1 MTLVRMPYD
10 GLYKRSGPL
19 TSIIEKR
26 LSLHQVLAQ
35 KEQENAAL
43 KSQNLQLQTL
53 ANLGSATAM
62 IAHEINNLLTPLSS
76 YAALA
81 VQNPGDKA
89 LTEKVLSRTM
99 RNCQRA
105 AKIMESLL
113 GLANGQ
119 RQQRDEVDVK
129 ALVEEV
135 FTGLCRD
142 FTKDSIT
149 VEIRVPEDLR
159 LHCVPVQMQQVLMNL
174 VLNARDAMLG
184 RGGFLRVEA
193 SETDDGVDIAVH
205 DTGSGIT
212 PENLKNIFRPF
223 FTTKSGKDRPAAGSG
238 SGVGLAFCRR
248 IVEAHGGRIEVESQ
262 SGKGS
267 TFRVRLPKT

>member
-1 MTLVRMPYD
+1 
-10 GLYKRSGPL
+10 L

-43 KSQNLQLQTL
+43 KLQNLQLQTL

-81 VQNPGDKA
+81 AQNPGDKA
-89 LTEKVLSRTM
+89 LVAKVLDRTT

-105 AKIMESLL
+105 SKIMQSLL
-113 GLANGQ
+113 GMANGQ
-119 RQQRDEVDVK
+119 KQQQEEVSIK
-129 ALVEEV
+129 TLVEEV

-142 FTKDSIT
+142 FTKDGIT
-149 VEIRVPEDLR
+149 VEMRVPEDLR

-184 RGGFLRVEA
+184 RGGFLWVLA
-193 SETDDGVDIAVH
+193 SQTDDCVDIEVR
-205 DTGSGIT
+205 DTGEGIT

-223 FTTKSGKDRPAAGSG
+223 FTTKSGKDRPTGG

-248 IVEAHGGRIEVESQ
+248 IVEAHGGRIDVESQ
-262 SGKGS
+262 LGKGS
-267 TFRVRLPKT
+267 AFRVRLPRDL

>member
-1 MTLVRMPYD
+1 
-10 GLYKRSGPL
+10 L

-35 KEQENAAL
+35 KEQENTAL

-81 VQNPGDKA
+81 AQNPGDKA
-89 LTEKVLSRTM
+89 LVEKVLGRTV

-113 GLANGQ
+113 GMANGQ
-119 RQQRDEVDVK
+119 RQQREQVSVK
-129 ALVEEV
+129 TLVEEV

-142 FTKDSIT
+142 FTKDGIT
-149 VEIRVPEDLR
+149 VETRVPEDLQLR
-159 LHCVPVQMQQVLMNL
+159 CVPVQIQQVLMNL

-184 RGGFLRVEA
+184 QGGFLRVEA
-193 SETDDGVDIAVH
+193 SGTEDYVDIAVQ
-205 DTGSGIT
+205 DTGTGIT
-212 PENLKNIFRPF
+212 PEDLKNIFRPF
-223 FTTKSGKDRPAAGSG
+223 FTTKSGRNHAAVGSG

-248 IVEAHGGRIEVESQ
+248 IVEAHGGTIEVESKT
-262 SGKGS
+262 GKGS

>member
-1 MTLVRMPYD
+1 MPDD

-26 LSLHQVLAQ
+26 LSLHQLLAQ

-43 KSQNLQLQTL
+43 KSQNLQLQAL

-62 IAHEINNLLTPLSS
+62 IAHEINNLLTPLTS
-76 YAALA
+76 YAGLAAENPSDQALVA
-81 VQNPGDKA
+81 
-89 LTEKVLSRTM
+89 KVLDRTA

-105 AKIMESLL
+105 SKIMASLL
-113 GLANGQ
+113 GMANGQ
-119 RQQRDEVDVK
+119 KQQEEEVDVR
-129 ALVEEV
+129 ALVDEV

-142 FTKDSIT
+142 FTKDSIR
-149 VEIRVPEDLR
+149 VEIRVPEGLR
-159 LHCVPVQMQQVLMNL
+159 LCCVPVQMQQVLMNL

-184 RGGFLRVEA
+184 RGGILRIEA
-193 SETDDGVDIAVH
+193 SGTDEGVEIAVH
-205 DTGSGIT
+205 DSGDGISS
-212 PENLKNIFRPF
+212 ENLKNIFRPF
-223 FTTKSGKDRPAAGSG
+223 FTTKTGRERAAGG

-262 SGKGS
+262 LNRGS
-267 TFRVRLPKT
+267 TFTVRLPTS

>member
-1 MTLVRMPYD
+1 
-10 GLYKRSGPL
+10 L

-26 LSLHQVLAQ
+26 LSLHQVLAR
-35 KEQENAAL
+35 KEQENEAL

-81 VQNPGDKA
+81 TQNPDDKA
-89 LTEKVLSRTM
+89 LVEKVLGRTV

-113 GLANGQ
+113 GMANGQ
-119 RQQRDEVDVK
+119 RQQREEVNVK
-129 ALVEEV
+129 TLVEEV

-142 FTKDSIT
+142 FTKDGIT
-149 VEIRVPEDLR
+149 VETHVPEDLR

-193 SETDDGVDIAVH
+193 SDRDDWMDITVR
-205 DTGSGIT
+205 DTGDGIT

-223 FTTKSGKDRPAAGSG
+223 FTTKSGPDRPTAGSG

-248 IVEAHGGRIEVESQ
+248 IVDAHGGTISVESEP
-262 SGKGS
+262 GKGS
-267 TFRVRLPKT
+267 TFTVELPKS